1 MMASYKTIA
10 KGLSSFEITTV
21 LNTLHNFLF
30 SQFYKADI
38 SVPILQTREKLRK
51 NWLKFAWLSGSMCIQ
66 TQVKKLRSFIQQPN
80 HLPLINTQQWVQ
92 YSGSSIRFSAL
103 RCSRDHFYLFY
114 KIMAHWFLILEEKYN
129 FTIVCTASLKFSH
142 WDDRIKIRY
151 N

>member
-1 MMASYKTIA
+1 MASYKTIA
-10 KGLSSFEITTV
+10 KGLSSFEITTA
-21 LNTLHNFLF
+21 LNTLHNFLL

-51 NWLKFAWLSGSMCIQ
+51 NWLKFAWLSGSTCIQ
-66 TQVKKLRSFIQQPN
+66 THVKKLRSFVQQPN
-80 HLPLINTQQWVQ
+80 HLPLINTQQRVQ
-92 YSGSSIRFSAL
+92 YSGSSIHFSAL
-103 RCSRDHFYLFY
+103 RCSRDHIYLFY

-129 FTIVCTASLKFSH
+129 FAIVCTASLKFSH